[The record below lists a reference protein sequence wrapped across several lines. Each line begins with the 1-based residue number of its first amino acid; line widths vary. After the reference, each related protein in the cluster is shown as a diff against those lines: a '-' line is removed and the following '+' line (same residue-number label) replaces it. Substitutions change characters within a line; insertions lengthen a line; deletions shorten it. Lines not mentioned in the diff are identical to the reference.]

1 MASDPIFRSTRSHLS
16 PFATLGFL
24 ALLLPWSVLV
34 VAQEAPNQVAS
45 IASALQSRQ
54 FDRALE
60 LLQPELQR
68 NPKSAQLWTFQGIAL
83 ISKGNK
89 KEAFSAFQHALNL
102 SADYLPALE
111 GAAQIEYE
119 TGGKEAAA
127 LLQRVLKLQ
136 PHDPTSHAMLGVL
149 AARRGDCSTAVSHFE
164 QSQALLNSQPGALR
178 QYGACLVAIKQ
189 NEKAIAVLGAAL
201 NNGNAD
207 PGVRYQLASV
217 QLLARR
223 PKDVLQT
230 LLPLLQQDSVPAD
243 VVELAAMAHEDDG
256 NTPEAVRILRQ
267 GIVSDPHNVNLYLD
281 FANLA
286 LDHQS
291 YEVGVDMINAGLA
304 AEPKAAPLYVARGV
318 LYVQLAQYD
327 KAEEDF
333 ARADELDPRHA
344 IGSTAEG
351 LTAVQQNDP
360 KSALTTVRSKLAKRP
375 DDPFLLYLQA
385 EILTQG
391 GPEVGSAE
399 FRQAMESAKKAIALH
414 PALAGAHDVL
424 AKLYLQAGQTE
435 ASAEQSRK
443 ALASDPKDQTALY
456 HLIQALRKSG
466 KKDEIPNLLKQLAD
480 LRTESTRQE
489 SERFRYKLVE
499 GKSSSTEK

>member
-1 MASDPIFRSTRSHLS
+1 MSILHKTRFSVSSFLRLVLLVCALS
-16 PFATLGFL
+16 C
-24 ALLLPWSVLV
+24 SVLV
-34 VAQEAPNQVAS
+34 AAQAAPSPLAS
-45 IASALQSRQ
+45 ITSALQTHQ
-54 FDRALE
+54 FDRALQ
-60 LLQPELQR
+60 LLQPELEK
-68 NPKSAQLWTFQGIAL
+68 NPKRAQLWTFQGIAL

-89 KEAFSAFQHALNL
+89 KEALGAFQHALSL
-102 SADYLPALE
+102 APDYLPALE

-119 TGGKEAAA
+119 TRGKQAGT
-127 LLQRVLKLQ
+127 LLQHVLKLQ

-149 AARRGDCSTAVSHFE
+149 ASRTGDCATAVSHFE
-164 QSQALLNSQPGALR
+164 QSEALLNSQPGAV
-178 QYGACLVAIKQ
+178 QEYGACLVAMKEP
-189 NEKAIAVLGAAL
+189 EKALAVVERAL
-201 NNGNAD
+201 ANGNAD
-207 PGVRYQLASV
+207 RGLRYQLASM
-217 QLLARR
+217 QLLSRR
-223 PKDVLQT
+223 PKEVLQT
-230 LLPLLQQDSVPAD
+230 LQPLLQQDPVPAD
-243 VVELAAMAHEDDG
+243 VVELAAMAYEDEG
-256 NTPEAVRILRQ
+256 NTPEAVRMLRQ

-291 YEVGVDMINAGLA
+291 YEAGLAMMNAGLT

-333 ARADELDPRHA
+333 AKADGLDPRQA
-344 IGSTAEG
+344 IGSAAEG
-351 LTAVQQNDP
+351 LAAVQQNDP
-360 KSALTTVRSKLAKRP
+360 RSALATIRSKLAKRP
-375 DDPFLLYLQA
+375 DDPFLLYLEA

-391 GPEVGSAE
+391 GPEAGSAE
-399 FRQAMESAKKAIALH
+399 FREAMDSAKKAIALR
-414 PALAGAHDVL
+414 PGLAGAHDVL

-466 KKDEIPNLLKQLAD
+466 KKDDIPNLLKQLAD
-480 LRTESTRQE
+480 LRMESTKQE
-489 SERFRYKLVE
+489 SERYRYKLVE